1 MAKIDKKA
9 YDKLDYPLALLSTTV
24 DGKYQ
29 GCIINSLHQATS
41 SFPARFT
48 ITVNKDHETAKAIE
62 KSGTFSATL
71 LAEDFP
77 KEMMDLFGYKSGR
90 VADKFA
96 GLNVNVDE
104 SGNPYLKENM
114 LSRIT
119 CKVENQVVIGNYI
132 LFVGLVTEAESFQN
146 GKILTVKNYAERGK
160 AMPTSATVYRTVELN
175 GYRCAVCGYVHESE
189 SLPEDFVCPI
199 CHAKAKY
206 FEKIE
211 K

>member
-9 YDKLDYPLALLSTTV
+9 YDKLDYPLALLSTAA
-24 DGKYQ
+24 DGKYH

-48 ITVNKDHETAKAIE
+48 ITVNKDHETTKAIQ

-90 VADKFA
+90 VTDKFI
-96 GLNVNVDE
+96 GLDVKNDE
-104 SGNPYLKENM
+104 SGNPYLTENM

-132 LFVGLVTEAESFQN
+132 LFVGLVTEAETFAD
-146 GKILTVKNYAERGK
+146 GKILTVKGYTERGK
-160 AMPTSATVYRTVELN
+160 ATPATATVYRTVEIN
-175 GYRCAVCGYVHESE
+175 GYRCAICGYVHEGE

-199 CHAKAKY
+199 CRAQAKY